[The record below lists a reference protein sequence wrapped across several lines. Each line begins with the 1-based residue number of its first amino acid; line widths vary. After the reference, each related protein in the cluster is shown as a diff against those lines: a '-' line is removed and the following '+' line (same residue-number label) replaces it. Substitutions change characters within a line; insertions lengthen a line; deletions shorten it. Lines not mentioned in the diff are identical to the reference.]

1 MNLPIDTVGVAV
13 ILVAVL
19 VGATV
24 QGGIGF
30 GMNLVVVPVLA
41 LVEPAALPGAAV
53 LLGLPMSITML
64 RHEPHHIDRRGFT
77 WIILGRVPGT
87 LLGAWI
93 VTAVSALTLS
103 AIAGGAV
110 LVAVAISVAGMHVQ
124 IRRRSCVV
132 AGAASGVMNT
142 TAGIGGPPVALL
154 YQHEEGPVVRST
166 LAAVFFVGTVM
177 SIAVLARNG
186 ALPWWHVR
194 LGLVLA
200 PAAVVGAIVS
210 RPLKPV
216 LDAGWLRPA
225 VLAFAATSALV
236 TIVNAL

>member
-1 MNLPIDTVGVAV
+1 
-13 ILVAVL
+13 
-19 VGATV
+19 
-24 QGGIGF
+24 
-30 GMNLVVVPVLA
+30 
-41 LVEPAALPGAAV
+41 
-53 LLGLPMSITML
+53 ML
-64 RHEPHHIDRRGFT
+64 RHEPHHIDSRGFT

-87 LLGAWI
+87 MLGAWI
-93 VTAVSALTLS
+93 VTAVSALRLS

-186 ALPWWHVR
+186 ALPWWHVK